1 MDMWRFPALIFKCLP
16 DCMRRNWFLFP
27 HREASRQASS
37 VNNTLQHLDP
47 LIELSTVDVWIWHVV
62 FRHRSASAVLP
73 MCVYLCDQ
81 EEKAWLMDP
90 ECLWAAVLCWAH
102 HLWPRSPHLHGY
114 RDSHPDTS
122 AGKSP
127 EFIWLMLLYQQQ
139 GYAVSDNQKQT
150 AEQCWLGRLFIMAT
164 VAELVLKR
172 SWNYWLRSELSYDII
187 KLNQWCLCALIK
199 LEILPCSRNQSRRTT
214 SFFPSVT
221 NLKVGHSCICYT
233 VTVHTINATLS
244 MVNVMADHYDL
255 LLFLDLNT
263 VKPESGIIKFL
274 YNRTG
279 LSCWTR
285 VPARPLKP
293 TRNNVTKLR
302 RFTNFPNG
310 KGCYVVNC

>member
-1 MDMWRFPALIFKCLP
+1 MSGSDTLCSDTDQPQ
-16 DCMRRNWFLFP
+16 LFCP
-27 HREASRQASS
+27 C
-37 VNNTLQHLDP
+37 V
-47 LIELSTVDVWIWHVV
+47 
-62 FRHRSASAVLP
+62 
-73 MCVYLCDQ
+73 CVYLCDQ